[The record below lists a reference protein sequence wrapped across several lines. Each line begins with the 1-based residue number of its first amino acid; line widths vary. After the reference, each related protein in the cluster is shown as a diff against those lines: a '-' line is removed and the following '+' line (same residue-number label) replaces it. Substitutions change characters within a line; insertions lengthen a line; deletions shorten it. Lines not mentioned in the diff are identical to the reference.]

1 MKSTVFLCIAI
12 CILIIGNVFQLWLN
26 VDLKQ
31 NARKD
36 IDMNYVGDV
45 LNSAYNYLRIDDI
58 RSSDTIMMSK
68 IPLKRKQNVEIEQI
82 STLDLFKGEKV
93 VFYFPSHF
101 CESCVHDQL
110 SRLGKLANEMKSLD
124 IIVIS
129 DEIRSDMVDY
139 FLVNNIRLPYFI
151 AEDTSG
157 FVPENIQDCVLYY
170 LRDTAVKHSF
180 VYSMVTKG
188 FVDHFYEMVILN
200 TEFVK

>member
-1 MKSTVFLCIAI
+1 MKSTVFLCVSI

-31 NARKD
+31 NARND
-36 IDMNYVGDV
+36 IDMSYVGDV

-58 RSSDTIMMSK
+58 RSSDTVMMSR
-68 IPLKRKQNVEIEQI
+68 IPLKRKQSVEIEQI

-110 SRLGKLANEMKSLD
+110 SRLGKLANEIKSLD

-129 DEIRSDMVDY
+129 DEMRNDMVDY

-151 AEDTSG
+151 ADDTSG
-157 FVPENIQDCVLYY
+157 LVPENMQDCVLYY
-170 LRDTAVKHSF
+170 LRDTTVKHSF

-188 FVDHFYEMVILN
+188 FVDNFYEMINLK
-200 TEFVK
+200 TGFVK